1 MDILIKS
8 FNRPYYLD
16 RCIQSVYMHCI
27 GEDLRI
33 KVLDDGTPQ
42 KYLDKIQEKFPEIK
56 IYKSEFYNQKV
67 AFTEKGERPEIHNIP
82 IDLWIK
88 VAAESSQNFIL
99 LEDDIWFT
107 ETVNIQELQSTIDQE
122 NLVFVKFFWLGNPV
136 LVQEKSSE
144 IKNNIRIFQADLF
157 VNNPFLYNFIF
168 YKFNRFKIRKTLQT
182 LKIHTRK
189 RHLSYYSIYSVAG
202 VVFNKDY
209 FAALWSSHNNEV
221 DEFLQLYNA
230 VNYKFKNKNAA
241 FGRTENEIVRTGFS
255 SSATNQFK
263 NYDDVNVDMFRFNKI
278 INDAWLRGNFDSMS
292 NFPADFIQENI
303 ITVLRSSKDSEVSI
317 EEWQKW
323 VAKFK
328 NQFTAFGCQ
337 IDYNEK

>member
-1 MDILIKS
+1 
-8 FNRPYYLD
+8 
-16 RCIQSVYMHCI
+16 MHCI
-27 GEDLRI
+27 GEDLQI

-42 KYLDKIQEKFPEIK
+42 KYLDKIQQKFPKIK
-56 IYKSEFYNQKV
+56 IYKSEFYSQKV
-67 AFTEKGERPEIHNIP
+67 AFTEKGDRPEIHNIP

-88 VAAESSQNFIL
+88 VASESSQNFIL

-107 ETVNIQELQSTIDQE
+107 KTVNIQELQSTIDQE
-122 NLVFVKFFWLGNPV
+122 NLAFVKLFWLGNPV
-136 LVQEKSSE
+136 LIQEKSSV
-144 IKNNIRIFQADLF
+144 INNNLRIFQADLF
-157 VNNPFLYNFIF
+157 VDNPVLYNFIF

-209 FAALWSSHNNEV
+209 FAALWNSHNNEI

-230 VNYKFKNKNAA
+230 VNYKFKNKKAA
-241 FGRTENEIVRTGFS
+241 FARTENEIVRTGFS

-263 NYDDVNVDMFRFNKI
+263 VFDDVHVDMFRFNKI
-278 INDAWLRGNFDSMS
+278 INDAWLNDDFDSMS
-292 NFPADFIQENI
+292 NFPADFSQERI
-303 ITVLRSSKDSEVSI
+303 IEIVKSAKDSEINI

-323 VAKFK
+323 VTEFKNKFK
-328 NQFTAFGCQ
+328 AFGCQ
-337 IDYNEK
+337 ID

>member
-16 RCIQSVYMHCI
+16 RCIQSVYRHCI
-27 GEDLRI
+27 GEELQI

-42 KYLDKIQEKFPEIK
+42 IYLEIIQKKFPKIK
-56 IYKSEFYNQKV
+56 IYKSEFYHQKV
-67 AFTEKGERPEIHNIP
+67 VFTEKGERPEIQNIP

-99 LEDDIWFT
+99 LEDDIWFK
-107 ETVNIQELQSTIDQE
+107 ETINIQELQSTIDQK
-122 NLVFVKFFWLGNPV
+122 NLAFVKLFWLGNPI
-136 LVQEKSSE
+136 LIQEKSSE
-144 IKNNIRIFQADLF
+144 IKNNLRIFQADLF
-157 VNNPFLYNFIF
+157 VNNPILYNFIF

-182 LKIHTRK
+182 LKIHTRR
-189 RHLSYYSIYSVAG
+189 RHLAYYSIYSVAG

-209 FAALWSSHNNEV
+209 FAALWNSHKNEV

-230 VNYKFKNKNAA
+230 VNYKFKNKKVA
-241 FGRTENEIVRTGFS
+241 FARTENEVVKTGFS

-278 INDAWLRGNFDSMS
+278 INEAWFNGDFDAMS
-292 NFPADFIQENI
+292 NFPADFQQEAI
-303 ITVLRSSKDSEVSI
+303 LEILKTSEISS

-323 VAKFK
+323 VSKFK
-328 NQFTAFGCQ
+328 SQFKAFGCE
-337 IDYNEK
+337 IV

>member
-1 MDILIKS
+1 
-8 FNRPYYLD
+8 
-16 RCIQSVYMHCI
+16 MHCI

>member
-16 RCIQSVYMHCI
+16 RCIQSVYMHCM
-27 GEDLRI
+27 GEDLEI

-42 KYLDKIQEKFPEIK
+42 KYLDKIQQKFPSIK
-56 IYKSEFYNQKV
+56 FYKSEFYTQKV
-67 AFTEKGERPEIHNIP
+67 AFTERGERPKTHNIP

-88 VAAESSQNFIL
+88 IASESSQNFIL

-107 ETVNIQELQSTIDQE
+107 ESINITELQRTIDQE
-122 NLVFVKFFWLGNPV
+122 NLSFVKLFWLGNPI
-136 LVQEKSSE
+136 LVQEKSSI
-144 IKNNIRIFQADLF
+144 IKNKIRIFKADLF
-157 VNNPFLYNFIF
+157 VENPILYNFIF
-168 YKFNRFKIRKTLQT
+168 YKFNRFKIRKTLQN

-209 FAALWSSHNNEV
+209 FAALWNSHKNEV

-230 VNYKFKNKNAA
+230 VNYKFINKTAA
-241 FGRTENEIVRTGFS
+241 FARTENEIVRTGFS

-263 NYDDVNVDMFRFNKI
+263 NYEDVNVDMFRFNKI
-278 INDAWLRGNFDSMS
+278 INDAWLEGDFDAMA
-292 NFPADFIQENI
+292 NFPADFPQDNI
-303 ITVLRSSKDSEVSI
+303 IEILKASKDSEI
-317 EEWQKW
+317 RTEEWQKW

-337 IDYNEK
+337 ID

>member
-1 MDILIKS
+1 MDVLIKS

-16 RCIQSVYMHCI
+16 RCIQSVYMHCL
-27 GEDLRI
+27 GQELHI

-42 KYLDKIQEKFPEIK
+42 KYLDKIQQKFPAIK
-56 IYKSEFYNQKV
+56 IYKSEFYKEKV
-67 AFTEKGERPEIHNIP
+67 AFTENGKRPEIQNIP

-88 VAAESSQNFIL
+88 VAAESSENFIL

-107 ETVNIQELQSTIDQE
+107 ENVNIKNLKTTIEKE
-122 NLVFVKFFWLGNPV
+122 NLSFVKLFWLGNPI
-136 LVQEKSSE
+136 LVQEKSSK
-144 IKNNIRIFQADLF
+144 IKNKLRIFEADLF
-157 VNNPFLYNFIF
+157 VENPILYNFIF

-202 VVFNKDY
+202 VVFNKNY
-209 FAALWSSHNNEV
+209 FAALWNSHKNEV

-230 VNYKFKNKNAA
+230 VNYKFKNKKVA
-241 FGRTENEIVRTGFS
+241 FARTEKEIVRTGFS

-263 NYDDVNVDMFRFNKI
+263 NYDDVNVDMFEFNKI
-278 INDAWLRGNFDSMS
+278 LNDAWFEDQFDAMS
-292 NFPADFIQENI
+292 NFPSDFNEEKIVE
-303 ITVLRSSKDSEVSI
+303 VLQSSKDSKTNVA
-317 EEWQKW
+317 EWQKW

-337 IDYNEK
+337 ID

>member
-27 GEDLRI
+27 GEDLQI

-42 KYLDKIQEKFPEIK
+42 EYLDKIQQKFPRVI
-56 IYKSEFYNQKV
+56 IYKSLFYKEKV
-67 AFTEKGERPEIHNIP
+67 DFTENGERPKIHNIP

-88 VAAESSQNFIL
+88 VASESSQNFIL

-107 ETVNIQELQSTIDQE
+107 ETINIQELQNTIDQE
-122 NLVFVKFFWLGNPV
+122 NLAFVKLFWLGNPV

-144 IKNNIRIFQADLF
+144 IKNNLRIFQADLF
-157 VNNPFLYNFIF
+157 VDNPVLYNFIF

-209 FAALWSSHNNEV
+209 FAALWNSHKNEV

-230 VNYKFKNKNAA
+230 VNYKFKNKKVA
-241 FGRTENEIVRTGFS
+241 FARTENEIVRTGFS

-263 NYDDVNVDMFRFNKI
+263 IFDDVNVDMFRFNKI
-278 INDAWLRGNFDSMS
+278 LNDSWLNGDFDSMS
-292 NFPADFIQENI
+292 NFPADFSQEKIAEILKNSSDKS
-303 ITVLRSSKDSEVSI
+303 ITI

-328 NQFTAFGCQ
+328 NQFIAFGCQ
-337 IDYNEK
+337 ID

>member
-16 RCIQSVYMHCI
+16 RCIQSVYMHCV
-27 GEDLRI
+27 GEDLQI

-42 KYLDKIQEKFPEIK
+42 KYLDKIQDKFPNIK
-56 IYKSEFYNQKV
+56 IYRSEYYKEKV
-67 AFTEKGERPEIHNIP
+67 AFTENGKRPKIHNIP

-88 VAAESSQNFIL
+88 IAGESSQNFIL
-99 LEDDIWFT
+99 LEDDIWFM
-107 ETVNIQELQSTIDQE
+107 ETINIQELQSTIDQE
-122 NLVFVKFFWLGNPV
+122 NLAFVKLFWLGNPV
-136 LVQEKSSE
+136 LIQEKSSE
-144 IKNNIRIFQADLF
+144 IKKNLRIFQADLF
-157 VNNPFLYNFIF
+157 VENPILYNFIF
-168 YKFNRFKIRKTLQT
+168 YKFNRFKIRKTLQN

-202 VVFNKDY
+202 VVFNKEY
-209 FAALWSSHNNEV
+209 FAALWNSHKNEV

-230 VNYKFKNKNAA
+230 VNYRFKNKNVA
-241 FGRTENEIVRTGFS
+241 FARTENEIVRTGFS

-263 NYDDVNVDMFRFNKI
+263 NYDDVQVDMFRFNKI
-278 INDAWLRGNFDSMS
+278 LNDAWFDDKFDSMS
-292 NFPADFIQENI
+292 NFPSDFPQQKI
-303 ITVLRSSKDSEVSI
+303 IKILNNSKDKKISV

-337 IDYNEK
+337 ID

>member
-27 GEDLRI
+27 DENLQI
-33 KVLDDGTPQ
+33 KILDDGTPQ
-42 KYLDKIQEKFPEIK
+42 KYLDKIQDKFPKIK
-56 IYKSEFYNQKV
+56 IYKSEFYHQKV

-88 VAAESSQNFIL
+88 IASESSQNFIL

-107 ETVNIQELQSTIDQE
+107 ETVNIQELQSTIDKE
-122 NLVFVKFFWLGNPV
+122 NLAFVKLFWLGNPV

-144 IKNNIRIFQADLF
+144 IKNNLRIFQADLF
-157 VNNPFLYNFIF
+157 VNNPVLYNFIF
-168 YKFNRFKIRKTLQT
+168 YKFNRFKIRKALQT
-182 LKIHTRK
+182 LKIHTRT

-209 FAALWSSHNNEV
+209 FAALWNSHKNEV

-230 VNYKFKNKNAA
+230 VNFKFKNKTAA
-241 FGRTENEIVRTGFS
+241 FARTENEIVKTGFS

-278 INDAWLRGNFDSMS
+278 VNEAWLKGDFDSMS
-292 NFPADFIQENI
+292 NFPADFAQESI
-303 ITVLRSSKDSEVSI
+303 IEILKSSKDSEISV

-328 NQFTAFGCQ
+328 NQFTAFGCK
-337 IDYNEK
+337 ID